1 MNIATLLFLTAT
13 GTLALMGFVL
23 LLEGVLLAK
32 RKLAKSRS
40 SLSRAALA
48 SLVWNKQVLR

>member
-32 RKLAKSRS
+32 RKLAKSKS